1 MAKKYCSWDVA
12 DIKRAIGA
20 FRRGDMGLN
29 QAAERYEVPKAT
41 LSRHEKNQNKIVNED
56 VKFYGGMSCLGG
68 HLEKEL
74 VDHCLTLEERFFGL
88 TMNELRQL
96 AFELAE
102 ANGIAHN
109 FFKDEKMAGKK
120 WYYLFMK
127 RHPELSPRQ
136 PESTSMAR
144 AQAFNKPRV
153 EAFLQ
158 MLGDLYDK
166 YKVTPVRLYN
176 MDETSL
182 SVQDGQRKI
191 LGRRGKK
198 QIRALTSQESGES
211 STCVV
216 CCSAAGN
223 FIPTMVIY
231 KRKRMKPELTNGGPP
246 GAVYSCQEKGW
257 MSNEGFISWIEHFI
271 NSVKTTKENSVIL
284 VLDWACNTYQKFG
297 SNYDGSR
304 SWSCNGFSPPP
315 HTAHTGCSR

>member
-88 TMNELRQL
+88 TMNELREL

-136 PESTSMAR
+136 PESTSMA
-144 AQAFNKPRV
+144 
-153 EAFLQ
+153 L
-158 MLGDLYDK
+158 
-166 YKVTPVRLYN
+166 
-176 MDETSL
+176 TSL
-182 SVQDGQRKI
+182 EWKHFSKCWVISVTSTKLLL
-191 LGRRGKK
+191 LGYITWMKLASQFRMGKEK
-198 QIRALTSQESGES
+198 YSA
-211 STCVV
+211 VV
-216 CCSAAGN
+216 ERN
-223 FIPTMVIY
+223 
-231 KRKRMKPELTNGGPP
+231 KL
-246 GAVYSCQEKGW
+246 
-257 MSNEGFISWIEHFI
+257 EH
-271 NSVKTTKENSVIL
+271 
-284 VLDWACNTYQKFG
+284 
-297 SNYDGSR
+297 
-304 SWSCNGFSPPP
+304 
-315 HTAHTGCSR
+315 